1 MAGSCAQL
9 LVRRHRSQPSTVHHH
24 HAHST
29 DEKKDLKNMTTEKCQ
44 SYHMHATLHA
54 DTARTAIDSTTVS
67 GSAFAAILTFT
78 DLSAD
83 GIRTVIEMNGGGDG
97 GGAGV
102 LPEASA
108 LLAAI
113 CLLNASPSASAAKI
127 AATPASCGAV
137 RSSTGNSK
145 LRRF

>member
-1 MAGSCAQL
+1 
-9 LVRRHRSQPSTVHHH
+9 
-24 HAHST
+24 
-29 DEKKDLKNMTTEKCQ
+29 
-44 SYHMHATLHA
+44 MHATLHA